1 MRKEF
6 SAPHSN
12 FMESSGRYQS
22 SLHRYSIVLAIATL
36 FLVVAGASV
45 TSKEAGLSVPDWP
58 LSYGQVMPEM
68 TGGVFYEHGHRMIA
82 TTVGMLTVIL
92 SIWLWRAEKR
102 SWMKKL
108 GFAALAAVIVQGLLG
123 GLTVLLLLP
132 PAVSISHACLAQLF
146 FSTTVAIAIFTS
158 KPWLAGPHMVQDH
171 GWPSMRTLALIVPTL
186 VLAQVA
192 LGAGF
197 RHRAFGL
204 MPHILGALVVA
215 TAITMIGAFV
225 IHQFPEHPTLR
236 KSAVVL
242 LIVTAAQIFLGIF
255 AFLVRARAAENP
267 IPMVIVTV
275 AHVAMGA
282 ITLAS
287 SIVLSIQI
295 RRNVQV
301 TAPQRQTAAVA

>member
-1 MRKEF
+1 
-6 SAPHSN
+6 
-12 FMESSGRYQS
+12 MESPGLYRP
-22 SLHRYSIVLAIATL
+22 SLHRFSIVLAIATL

-92 SIWLWRAEKR
+92 AIWLWRAEKR
-102 SWMKKL
+102 PWMRKL
-108 GFAALAAVIVQGLLG
+108 GVAALAAVIVQGLLG

-158 KPWLAGPHMVQDH
+158 RPWLDGAVAVHDH
-171 GWPSMRTLALIVPTL
+171 GWPSLRSLSILVPL
-186 VLAQVA
+186 MVLAQVA

-204 MPHILGALVVA
+204 LPHIIGALVVA
-215 TAITMIGAFV
+215 SAITLIAAFV
-225 IHQFPEHPTLR
+225 LHQFPEHPALR
-236 KSAVVL
+236 KSAKVL
-242 LIVTAAQIFLGIF
+242 LTVTAIQVFLGIF
-255 AFLVRARAAENP
+255 AYLVRARAATDP
-267 IPMVIVTV
+267 LPMVIVTV

-282 ITLAS
+282 LTLAS
-287 SIVLSIQI
+287 SIALSIQI
-295 RRNVQV
+295 RRNVSAHV
-301 TAPQRQTAAVA
+301 AHTRTAAVAS

>member
-1 MRKEF
+1 MYR
-6 SAPHSN
+6 SA
-12 FMESSGRYQS
+12 
-22 SLHRYSIVLAIATL
+22 LHRYSIVLAVATL

-92 SIWLWRAEKR
+92 ALWMWRAEKR
-102 SWMKKL
+102 SWMRKL
-108 GFAALAAVIVQGLLG
+108 GFAALAAVIVQGVLG

-146 FSTTVAIAIFTS
+146 FSTTVSIAIFTS
-158 KPWLAGPHMVQDH
+158 RPWLSGAVPVRDH
-171 GWPSMRTLALIVPTL
+171 GWPSLRSMAIAVPAL
-186 VLAQVA
+186 VLIQIA

-204 MPHILGALVVA
+204 IPHILGALVVA
-215 TAITMIGAFV
+215 SAITMIAAFV
-225 IHQFPEHPTLR
+225 LHQFPEHAALSR
-236 KSAVVL
+236 SAKVL
-242 LIVTAAQIFLGIF
+242 LIVTAIQIFLGIF
-255 AFLVRARAAENP
+255 AYLVRARAASDP

-275 AHVAMGA
+275 AHVATGA
-282 ITLAS
+282 LTLAS
-287 SIVLSIQI
+287 SIALSIQI
-295 RRNVQV
+295 LRNV
-301 TAPQRQTAAVA
+301 TAPIRHSQTAAVAS